1 MKLAYIY
8 DGFYPSTGADAW
20 QVLNTALA
28 LSRQGIQVTIFCA
41 QALHERPLTTQE
53 ILEHYSLSGQIEIR
67 QLQRS
72 SLVPRFIHKWSHCRE
87 AMKHIKDEGFDLVY
101 SRNILAIRQALQ
113 AGIKA
118 VYDTYR
124 PWPKQYAFMRWQ
136 FQSLFKNPLLLG
148 GFFHSALARQAYV
161 DVGIEPSKL
170 MVAHNGFHPESY
182 QKAPPKSEA
191 KTELG
196 LPQDRLVIGYTGR
209 LDIEKGI
216 LTLIEVAELAPDIHL
231 LLAGGGK
238 DQEVLDRAEALPN
251 VTLLPWQKP
260 SYVPTL
266 LSACDVLMIPSSSIA
281 LKTGNTVLP
290 MKIFEYLACGRPIV
304 APRSPDT
311 ADVLNHNEN
320 AWLVGT
326 DNSPLLVEELRKLR
340 DQPELCTR
348 LAQGAK
354 ERSDELTWD
363 ARGQKIKQQIE
374 QWMKVGN

>member
-1 MKLAYIY
+1 MKVAYIY

-28 LSRQGIQVTIFCA
+28 LSKEGLEVTIFCA
-41 QALHERPLTTQE
+41 QALGEQVLTTQE

-67 QLQRS
+67 QLKRFP
-72 SLVPRFIHKWSHCRE
+72 LLPRFIHKWSHCLQ
-87 AMKHIKDEGFDLVY
+87 AVKCIKTENFDLVY
-101 SRNILAIRQALQ
+101 SRNILAIRQAVK
-113 AGIKA
+113 AGLKA

-124 PWPKQYAFMRWQ
+124 PWPKQYVLMRWQ

-161 DVGIEPSKL
+161 DVGINPDKL
-170 MVAHNGFHPESY
+170 FVAHNGFHPESY
-182 QKAPPKSEA
+182 QNAPTKAEAKSEL
-191 KTELG
+191 K
-196 LPQDRLVIGYTGR
+196 LPQEQLVIGYTGR

-238 DQEVLDRAEALPN
+238 DLEVLDRAEALTN
-251 VTLLPWQKP
+251 VTLLSWQKP

-311 ADVLNHNEN
+311 ADVLVHNEN
-320 AWLVGT
+320 AWLVST
-326 DNSPLLVEELRKLR
+326 DDSPLLVKELRKLKENESLR
-340 DQPELCTR
+340 KKI
-348 LAQGAK
+348 AQGAK
-354 ERSDELTWD
+354 SRSEQLTWE
-363 ARGQKIKQQIE
+363 ARGQKIKAQIE
-374 QWMKVGN
+374 IWLSKS